1 MSKQTGLLTIDDIP
15 VETLLKCAIRDN
27 KILLDKIKTLEE
39 QIESLKK
46 DVKKEQGKLTRKE
59 QEFAEWKKTSKAF
72 YKGITENE
80 GLAEILKEARAYRR
94 EEITTLKKQN
104 IDLGYQV
111 GKYAQK
117 LRENGLL

>member
-59 QEFAEWKKTSKAF
+59 QEFAEWKKASKAF

-80 GLAEILKEARAYRR
+80 GLAEILKESRAYRR
-94 EEITTLKKQN
+94 EEIITLKKQN
-104 IDLGYQV
+104 HDLGYQV

-117 LRENGLL
+117 LIENGLL